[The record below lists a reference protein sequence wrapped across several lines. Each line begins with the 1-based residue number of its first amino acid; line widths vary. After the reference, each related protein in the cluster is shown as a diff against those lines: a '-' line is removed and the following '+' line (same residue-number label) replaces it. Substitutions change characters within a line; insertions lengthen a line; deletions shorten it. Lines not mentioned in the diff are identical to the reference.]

1 MRRLTLVGLLGTGL
15 LAARPVV
22 AGTILYATAASQA
35 RVDGFCVREGG
46 GLAPAASVHVDTA
59 GMEPRRLVVA
69 NGVLFVG
76 ELDRVEAFK
85 IGPHGALTPM
95 AATKTITSPAMEVI
109 DMAVAA
115 DGQTLYVAQNGPDRI
130 AAYPIAAATSRSW
143 DFTSCIQGRVNGSYR
158 ALHIRNGLLYA
169 SEQLTPGRIAIFP
182 INAGGSLHDPAE
194 CTTPTGKTRPEAT
207 PAISDQQRIQ
217 RPRSFVF
224 LDDRVY
230 VDEVGTKRIKAFLLQ
245 ADGLFPPPVK
255 VGKRLRWERPL
266 SRTDPVLAYVDVVL
280 FRSTLL
286 ASQFE
291 KGRID
296 AYRLKPDGRLRRQPT
311 RQTKQDVRTSPVRM
325 AVSDDG
331 VLYVSAGEFDRIQ
344 AFRLRQSDG
353 LPATT
358 PFSETDEQTGSFP
371 NDVALAMLSEG
382 CR

>member
-1 MRRLTLVGLLGTGL
+1 M
-15 LAARPVV
+15 
-22 AGTILYATAASQA
+22 
-35 RVDGFCVREGG
+35 
-46 GLAPAASVHVDTA
+46 
-59 GMEPRRLVVA
+59 
-69 NGVLFVG
+69 
-76 ELDRVEAFK
+76 
-85 IGPHGALTPM
+85 
-95 AATKTITSPAMEVI
+95 
-109 DMAVAA
+109 
-115 DGQTLYVAQNGPDRI
+115 
-130 AAYPIAAATSRSW
+130 
-143 DFTSCIQGRVNGSYR
+143 
-158 ALHIRNGLLYA
+158 
-169 SEQLTPGRIAIFP
+169 
-182 INAGGSLHDPAE
+182 
-194 CTTPTGKTRPEAT
+194 
-207 PAISDQQRIQ
+207 
-217 RPRSFVF
+217 
-224 LDDRVY
+224 
-230 VDEVGTKRIKAFLLQ
+230 
-245 ADGLFPPPVK
+245 K

-296 AYRLKPDGRLRRQPT
+296 AYRLKPDGRLPRQPT

-344 AFRLRQSDG
+344 AFKLRQSDG

>member
-1 MRRLTLVGLLGTGL
+1 MRRLTLVGLLGIGL

-76 ELDRVEAFK
+76 ELDRVEAVK
-85 IGPHGALTPM
+85 IGPHGP
-95 AATKTITSPAMEVI
+95 
-109 DMAVAA
+109 
-115 DGQTLYVAQNGPDRI
+115 
-130 AAYPIAAATSRSW
+130 
-143 DFTSCIQGRVNGSYR
+143 
-158 ALHIRNGLLYA
+158 
-169 SEQLTPGRIAIFP
+169 LTPGRIAIFP

-296 AYRLKPDGRLRRQPT
+296 AYRLKPDGRLPRQPT
-311 RQTKQDVRTSPVRM
+311 RQTKQAVRTSPVRM
-325 AVSDDG
+325 AVSDEG

-344 AFRLRQSDG
+344 AFKLRQSDG

>member
-1 MRRLTLVGLLGTGL
+1 MRRLALVGLLGTGL

-35 RVDGFCVREGG
+35 RVDGFCVRDGG

-182 INAGGSLHDPAE
+182 INAGGSLHDLAE

-245 ADGLFPPPVK
+245 ADGLSPPPVK
-255 VGKRLRWERPL
+255 VGKRLRRN
-266 SRTDPVLAYVDVVL
+266 SRRDA
-280 FRSTLL
+280 ST
-286 ASQFE
+286 
-291 KGRID
+291 
-296 AYRLKPDGRLRRQPT
+296 PT
-311 RQTKQDVRTSPVRM
+311 
-325 AVSDDG
+325 A
-331 VLYVSAGEFDRIQ
+331 
-344 AFRLRQSDG
+344 
-353 LPATT
+353 
-358 PFSETDEQTGSFP
+358 
-371 NDVALAMLSEG
+371 
-382 CR
+382 

>member
-1 MRRLTLVGLLGTGL
+1 MRRLALVGLLGTGL
-15 LAARPVV
+15 LAACPVV

-46 GLAPAASVHVDTA
+46 GLTPAASVQADTA

-182 INAGGSLHDPAE
+182 INAGGSLHDLAE

-255 VGKRLRWERPL
+255 VGKRMRWERPL

-286 ASQFE
+286 ASQF
-291 KGRID
+291 

-344 AFRLRQSDG
+344 AFKLRQSDG

>member
-1 MRRLTLVGLLGTGL
+1 MRRLALVGLLGTGL

-22 AGTILYATAASQA
+22 AGTILYATAASQSG
-35 RVDGFCVREGG
+35 VDGFCVRDGG
-46 GLAPAASVHVDTA
+46 GLTPAPSVHVDTA

-85 IGPHGALTPM
+85 IGSHGALTPM

-194 CTTPTGKTRPEAT
+194 CMTPTGKTRPEAT

-217 RPRSFVF
+217 RPRAFVF

-255 VGKRLRWERPL
+255 VGKRMRWERPL

-296 AYRLKPDGRLRRQPT
+296 AYRLKPDGRLPRQPT

-344 AFRLRQSDG
+344 AFKLRQSDG